1 MQYDFRE
8 ILPKALVLQDEC
20 FEKNKS
26 KNKSSFLDVT
36 HNYEQTSG
44 IFVP

>member
-8 ILPKALVLQDEC
+8 ILPKAPVLQDEC

-26 KNKSSFLDVT
+26 SSLDVT
-36 HNYEQTSG
+36 HNYEQMSG